1 MGSHSHLVAAVGRT
15 VDAVANVFSG
25 CLLLFS
31 VAFVAYGVSLDCN
44 VAELGGAIPEAV
56 LLLLALLL
64 LYVAEGFQVG
74 LLGVR
79 HMTAE
84 NMAATPKALAIKH
97 LIFPENVET
106 NYLSHL
112 FLGQSFL
119 IVLASFLIAKM
130 TTFSTFPSVSGCPS
144 WVVHVF
150 VRSGLPGVIMTVNL
164 AQLLPSTQA
173 QRNPSLWL
181 NSTYG
186 VYSAVRLSILL
197 SQSGL
202 LHCTYAICAVL
213 EVLVFRTQSC
223 RGYFPMTDVE
233 DNSSSNG
240 EEGAKGCAGDGSCLY
255 RLMVGAS
262 SLIWGASVV
271 FLCYNIAQGRSLL
284 SSLLQPVLIIFLV
297 LATWLVVFYC
307 EGLKV
312 AIVGSSALTRSQ
324 YLAQDL
330 PAAVYNALHSRI
342 DDKEDVA
349 KFLLGRQ
356 MIVVPCGFLL
366 SNLFHF
372 SGYGNGVLGFLLVG
386 LGLPGMLATM
396 QLAQLAPQVLAGR
409 NDRAFLGL
417 PLAALL
423 VRFALC
429 IEKLGLTRSAF
440 LLSRALS
447 PAPQ

>member
-1 MGSHSHLVAAVGRT
+1 
-15 VDAVANVFSG
+15 
-25 CLLLFS
+25 
-31 VAFVAYGVSLDCN
+31 
-44 VAELGGAIPEAV
+44 
-56 LLLLALLL
+56 
-64 LYVAEGFQVG
+64 
-74 LLGVR
+74 
-79 HMTAE
+79 MTADD
-84 NMAATPKALAIKH
+84 MSAAPKALAIKH
-97 LIFPENVET
+97 LIFPENSET
-106 NYLSHL
+106 DNLSQL

-119 IVLASFLIAKM
+119 VVLASFLIAQI

-144 WVVHVF
+144 WIIDVF

-173 QRNPSLWL
+173 QRDPRPWL
-181 NSTYG
+181 NTTPC
-186 VYSAVRLSILL
+186 VYSAVRLSVLL
-197 SQSGL
+197 SRSGL
-202 LHCTYAICAVL
+202 LHCTYAICAAL

-223 RGYFPMTDVE
+223 RGYFPMTDVVDVSDVE
-233 DNSSSNG
+233 ASSTSNSNG
-240 EEGAKGCAGDGSCLY
+240 QEDAKGCAGDGSCLY
-255 RLMVGAS
+255 RPMVGVS
-262 SLIWGASVV
+262 SLIWGACVA

-284 SSLLQPVLIIFLV
+284 SSLQPALIFFLV
-297 LATWLVVFYC
+297 LATWIVVFYC

-312 AIVGSSALTRSQ
+312 AIVGSSALTRTQ
-324 YLAQDL
+324 YLAQNL
-330 PAAVYNALHSRI
+330 PAAVYNALHGQKEQESEEGASSSI
-342 DDKEDVA
+342 ADKEDVS

-356 MIVVPCGFLL
+356 MVVVPCGFLL

-417 PLAALL
+417 PLAAML
-423 VRFALC
+423 VRVALC

-447 PAPQ
+447 PSPNPK